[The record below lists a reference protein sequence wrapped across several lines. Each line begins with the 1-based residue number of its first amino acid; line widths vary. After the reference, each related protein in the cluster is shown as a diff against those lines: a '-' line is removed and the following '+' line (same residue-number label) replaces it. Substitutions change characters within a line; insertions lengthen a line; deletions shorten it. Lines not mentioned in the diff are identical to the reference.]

1 LKNYDE
7 FSEEK
12 QVDNAIKESFKWNPE
27 KEYNFV
33 EYRDDAKGRLYDK
46 INASSFND
54 VGFSPLVQS
63 SHLVEKRHLQREI
76 KLAKYM
82 NGDPLT
88 SEDYKFL
95 AITSK
100 SLNACVDKK
109 FLQAAV
115 NYLDHEI
122 VETVKNV

>member
-1 LKNYDE
+1 MKD
-7 FSEEK
+7 
-12 QVDNAIKESFKWNPE
+12 SFKWNVE
-27 KEYNFV
+27 KEHNFV
-33 EYRDDAKGRLYDK
+33 EHRDDAKSRLYDK
-46 INASSFND
+46 INASSFNE
-54 VGFSPLVQS
+54 VGFSPMVQS
-63 SHLVEKRHLQREI
+63 SQLVEKRHLQREN

-88 SEDYKFL
+88 SEEYKFL

-109 FLQAAV
+109 FIQAAV

-122 VETVKNV
+122 IETVFFFDFSYF

>member
-1 LKNYDE
+1 MKNYED

-12 QVDNAIKESFKWNPE
+12 QVDSQIKESFKWNPE
-27 KEYNFV
+27 KEHHFV
-33 EYRDDAKGRLYDK
+33 EHREDARGRLYDK
-46 INASSFND
+46 INSSSYND
-54 VGFSPLVQS
+54 VGFSPMVQS
-63 SHLVEKRHLQREI
+63 SQLVEKRHLQREI

-88 SEDYKFL
+88 SEEYKFL

-100 SLNACVDKK
+100 SLNACVDKR

-122 VETVKNV
+122 VETVD